1 MNAKTKK
8 IVIIAAAAVAV
19 AVAAAVVL
27 PYFVSKAESDAR
39 FYVYPDMTAENLADS
54 IAVSE
59 GDAFAGRVT
68 TLLGVLNV
76 DVARRV

>member
-8 IVIIAAAAVAV
+8 IVIIAAAAVAVAV

-39 FYVYPDMTAENLADS
+39 FYVYP
-54 IAVSE
+54 
-59 GDAFAGRVT
+59 
-68 TLLGVLNV
+68 
-76 DVARRV
+76 